1 MGMEI
6 GFAFF
11 ADAATLDSSGKLS
24 VLGVFDHIN
33 AKEFPATLHKM
44 CFVCKIKGHRS
55 EIGKYKLKVNLVDQD
70 GKGIIDAITG
80 EIENAGGSEPLSST
94 LILELTNVV
103 FPYPGQ
109 YAADITIDNHHMGT
123 STINA
128 NRI

>member
-1 MGMEI
+1 MEI

-33 AKEFPATLHKM
+33 AKEFPATLHRM
-44 CFVCKIKGHRS
+44 YFVCKIKGHRS
-55 EIGKYKLKVNLVDQD
+55 EIGKYKLRVNLVDED

-80 EIENAGGSEPLSST
+80 EIESTGQSEPLSST
-94 LILELTNVV
+94 LILELTNIV
-103 FPYPGQ
+103 FPYPGA
-109 YAADITIDNHHMGT
+109 YAADITVDNHHIGT